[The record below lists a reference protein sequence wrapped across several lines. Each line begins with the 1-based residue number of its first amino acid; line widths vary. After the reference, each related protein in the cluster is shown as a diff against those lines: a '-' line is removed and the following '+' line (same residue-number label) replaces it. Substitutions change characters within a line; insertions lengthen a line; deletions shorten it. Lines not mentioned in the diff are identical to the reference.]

1 MNFEDP
7 EDEFDRLKELVRDN
21 AFSYTRDAFRLM
33 VERSLYEEDVKR
45 AFSTSR
51 LDGLLED
58 ERGRTLFALSGFG
71 MNEETLLLLCR
82 MSRNKVLVL
91 DVSRAPDLD
100 PGAHA

>member
-1 MNFEDP
+1 MNIEDP
-7 EDEFDRLKELVRDN
+7 EDELDRIKELARDN
-21 AFSYTRDAFRLM
+21 AFSYTHEAFRLM

-58 ERGRTLFALSGFG
+58 PRGRVLFALSGFG
-71 MNEETLLLLCR
+71 MNEDTLLLLCR

-91 DVSRAPDLD
+91 DVDRAPDID
-100 PGAHA
+100 AGADA